1 MIKINYFLSHADKKR
16 QLGIKVWTS
25 SFFKGIFFFE
35 NLKRIASVISNDPP
49 CLKIAMTDS
58 QRWPENLCLF
68 KYQIDINVFK
78 FAN

>member
-1 MIKINYFLSHADKKR
+1 MLIKKR

-49 CLKIAMTDS
+49 CKDRFTA
-58 QRWPENLCLF
+58 
-68 KYQIDINVFK
+68 V
-78 FAN
+78 A